1 MFVVAKLFFFKFV
14 ASTSSTLAI
23 FAMSLSVHG
32 ILFPRSLQKIRGNI
46 GANPNSKTDPNHDP
60 SPNPKH
66 E

>member
-1 MFVVAKLFFFKFV
+1 
-14 ASTSSTLAI
+14 
-23 FAMSLSVHG
+23 MSLSVHG